1 MEQKTGTLFI
11 IAGPAGVGK
20 TVLVK
25 ALTERIPEL
34 TRVATATSRPI
45 RGGEVHAK
53 DYYFF
58 SAEEF
63 EQHIAQGDLIEWN
76 LFAGYKYGTL
86 RAPIQTLLDAG
97 KSQIMSIDIHG
108 IAVLKKTFP
117 NVVAIF
123 IIPPSFEALKKRMI
137 LRGQNTADH
146 MAEKLE
152 IAKEEMRH
160 QNEFD
165 YVVVNDVL
173 ETAVDELV
181 QIVRKHL

>member
-1 MEQKTGTLFI
+1 MENSQGTLFI

-20 TVLVK
+20 TALIK
-25 ALTERIPEL
+25 ALVQRMPEL
-34 TRVATATSRPI
+34 TRVATATSRPM
-45 RGGEVHAK
+45 RTGEVHGK

-63 EQHIAQGDLIEWN
+63 EKHIKQGDLVEWN

-86 RAPIQTLLDAG
+86 RAPIQALLDAG

-108 IAVLKKTFP
+108 NAVLKKTFP
-117 NVVAIF
+117 NVVGIF
-123 IIPPSFEALKKRMI
+123 VVPPTFEALKERMV

-152 IAKEEMRH
+152 IAKEEMKH

-173 ETAVDELV
+173 ETAIDE
-181 QIVRKHL
+181 IAKIIKKHL